1 MKHKVPTEKP
11 VPPARVVS
19 REDGHHV
26 IRSDGASLVRFDRYE
41 DAKTWAMAY
50 VTGYSERRA
59 A

>member
-26 IRSDGASLVRFDRYE
+26 VRPDGASLVRFDRYE
-41 DAKTWAMAY
+41 DARRWAI
-50 VTGYSERRA
+50 GYAIGHSERA